1 MGSSVYDGVCQW
13 VGLTTTAGLKP
24 VLLLKDSHMSS
35 FGGLFLES
43 FSFLREDYFALLYG
57 PNFGILEVGGGRLG
71 SRCFRMQ
78 IPLLITLFHST
89 FHCAWYPQAQG
100 LLTSVSPKNQ
110 EPSAGMGLGGGG
122 GEVPH

>member
-57 PNFGILEVGGGRLG
+57 PNFGILEVGGGEVG
-71 SRCFRMQ
+71 V
-78 IPLLITLFHST
+78 PLF
-89 FHCAWYPQAQG
+89 
-100 LLTSVSPKNQ
+100 
-110 EPSAGMGLGGGG
+110 
-122 GEVPH
+122 